1 MNRLLRSTSVPIAE
15 RCNPMSRS
23 PSVRLKP
30 AREGWV
36 WLKIALRCCR
46 LLGMFALPSWAPWLL
61 IEICA
66 WSLVYGCVS
75 GVLYGVLVAGH

>member
-1 MNRLLRSTSVPIAE
+1 MQRPDRLRKTEAGPGGLGVAE
-15 RCNPMSRS
+15 
-23 PSVRLKP
+23 
-30 AREGWV
+30 
-36 WLKIALRCCR
+36 IALRCCR
-46 LLGMFALPSWAPWLL
+46 LLGMSAQPSWAPWLL